1 MAALREW
8 HAVCCTIQPRRI
20 IYRYARGGRG
30 GNGESIGLSTLSVE
44 DFQRLSDDQLDA
56 LEARLLV
63 KYGNKGKAAQ
73 SPPEQPKME
82 L

>member
-1 MAALREW
+1 
-8 HAVCCTIQPRRI
+8 
-20 IYRYARGGRG
+20 
-30 GNGESIGLSTLSVE
+30 LSTLSVE